1 MAKNNNNAPSPLTF
15 DLPLSLIGKLTAQQK
30 KLGLKST
37 SEVVRLAINDYD
49 YETFNASSEEH
60 RQISVRLPGDLK
72 SKLGKYSR
80 KKKVSVGELLRV
92 AIDSLEARTAKKVA
106 KRGR

>member
-1 MAKNNNNAPSPLTF
+1 MAKNNTNAPSPLTF

-30 KLGLKST
+30 QLGLKST
-37 SEVVRLAINDYD
+37 SEVVRKAIDEYNYD
-49 YETFNASSEEH
+49 KFEASSEEH
-60 RQISVRLPGDLK
+60 RQISVRLPGDMK
-72 SKLGKYSR
+72 AKLGKYAK

-92 AIDSLEARTAKKVA
+92 AIDSLEAKGAKKAA

>member
-1 MAKNNNNAPSPLTF
+1 MAKNNTNAPSPLTF

-37 SEVVRLAINDYD
+37 SEVVRSAIEEFDFEA
-49 YETFNASSEEH
+49 YEASAEEH
-60 RQISVRLPGDLK
+60 RQISVRLPGDMK
-72 SKLGKYSR
+72 TKLGKHAK

-92 AIDSLEARTAKKVA
+92 AIESLEAKGAKKAA
-106 KRGR
+106 KRGK